1 MMLDGAFYYALTA
14 RSSSLRRWCVLSGI
28 LASVMLGCS
37 TVPIAPITLPP
48 ELAACAEDFNH
59 LDALID
65 QAHVRD
71 PVAALIPGFPFL
83 RVDRLLASY
92 RHDSHARAA
101 WVAHLAALDR
111 DARHFE
117 LLNLPGGHAQ
127 LPTDQ
132 RLDECRIR
140 WSEAVLSDPAW
151 LAALQ
156 AAAVVP
162 DEYRTWQRVLG
173 FYPLAAIV
181 ARRGVARLQAENL
194 VRDSLPTITPNTRIY
209 RAGNAFAAQSSLTFS
224 AMPRDALGIPQLS
237 PALERALFARYAP
250 DWWVTESSPADRMG
264 HPIWQGARLAIA
276 PDPPT
281 LYTYRS
287 HTRFGAEVLVQ
298 LNYVIWFPRRDAVGA
313 LDLLA
318 GEIDGLTW
326 RVTLDRDGEP
336 LIFDTIHN
344 CGCYHLWFP
353 TARVRV
359 TTLTPTDSEPL
370 WVPFTIK
377 NSTQPLAIQLASG
390 NHYVTAVG
398 PAPAAA
404 GATTLKVADY
414 AELRSL
420 VKSNTRAGMFAP
432 DGIVS
437 DSERGER
444 FVLWPLGVPDPGAMR
459 SHGHHATAFVGRRH
473 FDEANLI
480 ERYFRRV
487 EKPECNER

>member
-1 MMLDGAFYYALTA
+1 MMRDRALYYPLTV
-14 RSSSLRRWCVLSGI
+14 RSSSLRRWCVLSGM

-37 TVPIAPITLPP
+37 TVPLAPIKSPP
-48 ELAACAEDFNH
+48 ELAACVDDFNH
-59 LDALID
+59 VDTRVD

-71 PVAALIPGFPFL
+71 PMAATIPGFPFL

-92 RHDSHARAA
+92 RNDSHSRAA

-117 LLNLPGGHAQ
+117 FLNLPGGHTQ
-127 LPTDQ
+127 LPTEQ
-132 RLDECRIR
+132 RLDECRMR
-140 WSEAVLSDPAW
+140 WSNAVLSDPAR

-156 AAAVVP
+156 AVAAVP
-162 DEYRTWQRVLG
+162 DEYRTWQRVVG

-181 ARRGVARLQAENL
+181 ARRGVARLQADNL
-194 VRDSLPTITPNTRIY
+194 VRDSLPTITPNTRVY
-209 RAGNAFAAQSSLTFS
+209 RAGNAAAQASLTFS
-224 AMPRDALGIPQLS
+224 AAPRDALGLPQLS
-237 PALERALFARYAP
+237 PAVERALFARYAP
-250 DWWVTESSPADRMG
+250 DWRVTESSPADHIG
-264 HPIWQGARLAIA
+264 HPIWQGAHLAIV
-276 PDPPT
+276 PDPPL
-281 LYTYRS
+281 LYTYLTY
-287 HTRFGAEVLVQ
+287 TRFGAEVLVQ

-359 TTLTPTDSEPL
+359 TTLTPADSEPL
-370 WVPFTIK
+370 WVPFTIS
-377 NSTQPLAIQLASG
+377 NPMHPLAIQLASG

-398 PAPAAA
+398 SAPEAAD
-404 GATTLKVADY
+404 ATTLKVADY

-432 DGIVS
+432 DGVVNG
-437 DSERGER
+437 SERAER
-444 FVLWPLGVPDPGAMR
+444 FVLWPLGVPAPGAMR

-480 ERYFRRV
+480 ERYFQRV
-487 EKPECNER
+487 EKPEDNER